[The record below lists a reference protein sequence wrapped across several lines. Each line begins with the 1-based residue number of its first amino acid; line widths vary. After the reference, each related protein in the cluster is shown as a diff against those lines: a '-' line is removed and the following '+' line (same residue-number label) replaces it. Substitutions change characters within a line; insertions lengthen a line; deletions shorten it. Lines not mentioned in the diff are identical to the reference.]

1 MIGTVSTGQCPMPPA
16 RDRSGTLNYFFFWR
30 ILKYQTQKWSRN
42 VFCREMESDIKGPN
56 CFDHNLPCFFQVQ
69 EGWHGRWLLHSSP
82 NWEGN
87 FLSSLLAYF
96 FVSTSISDGIFQG
109 FTGCGYGHCVGDIV
123 CIGCWTSSNQF
134 KYRKKNLYI
143 FSLTVNMQK
152 DWTALCQINI
162 SIC

>member
-1 MIGTVSTGQCPMPPA
+1 MIGTVSTGRCPMPPA
-16 RDRSGTLNYFFFWR
+16 RDRSGMQFNFFADLWNFRPKVIILSSSSEIFLQGNEIRYQKDPIFWMIKFCFLSR
-30 ILKYQTQKWSRN
+30 YKRDDMGAGYCTPHQTEK
-42 VFCREMESDIKGPN
+42 VIFCL
-56 CFDHNLPCFFQVQ
+56 F
-69 EGWHGRWLLHSSP
+69 LLHH
-82 NWEGN
+82 
-87 FLSSLLAYF
+87 FAF
-96 FVSTSISDGIFQG
+96 FHILFQG

-134 KYRKKNLYI
+134 KYQTKNLFI